1 MPYPG
6 FPTDMQ
12 PQIVTCLAKA
22 AGTSV
27 VTEDVWDNRF
37 KYVTELAKMG
47 AKIQVDGKVAVISGV
62 EKLTGATVKACD
74 LRAGAAMV
82 IAGLSAEGVTRITEI
97 HHIQRGY
104 EDLVQKLRGL
114 GADICEEEISEET
127 ETSKN
132 LA

>member
-1 MPYPG
+1 
-6 FPTDMQ
+6 
-12 PQIVTCLAKA
+12 
-22 AGTSV
+22 
-27 VTEDVWDNRF
+27 VWDNRF
-37 KYVTELAKMG
+37 TYVTELAKMG

-82 IAGLSAEGVTRITEI
+82 IAGLSAEGVTRVTEI

-114 GADICEEEISEET
+114 GADICEEETADET
-127 ETSKN
+127 ETAKN